1 MSDLHYGLE
10 FTHPGWL
17 AALLAV
23 LWVVWYFR
31 RSLVDFSRWQR
42 VVSTTVRIAIV
53 LLLVLALAG
62 LTLLRPTARQFVI
75 VVVDQSL
82 SVGDEGL
89 QGAVDANATKK
100 DSAADRFLDD
110 LLAAKVIGSEDRIAL
125 IPFGVRPGVVSELKS
140 GELLVVSGALD
151 RQVALTRNS
160 PLTTNNSSPA
170 DGTDIA
176 AAIDAAAAAMPP
188 DYVPRMLLLTDGNQ
202 TRGDA
207 LQAALA
213 TSSRGRRRE
222 AIPIT
227 TIPLPTRDDPEV
239 QMSAV
244 KVPAQVREGEPF
256 FVEVVIDS
264 NHDDD
269 GLIEVF
275 RGAHKVLSETR
286 LLKKGENRFRFP
298 QSIQRE
304 RLAEYAARISGVKQD
319 TLVDNNSDNG
329 LVFTT
334 GKPRV
339 LLIDSDPKQTEHL
352 VFALQ
357 QEDIQIDVRPPQGM
371 PEDLADLQNY
381 ELLALSN
388 VPATSL
394 TQRQME
400 LARTYVQDLGG
411 GFVMLGGDQSFGLGG
426 YYKTVLEEILPVRS
440 DFEKEKEKPSLAM
453 VLVVDRSGSMAG
465 QKLEMAKEA
474 AKAAA
479 ELLGPKDQI
488 GVICFDEAFYWV
500 SQLQSAS
507 NKGRIAD
514 EISGIQ
520 VGGGT
525 SLYPPMEEAYQ
536 SLVNAVSKLKHVI
549 VLTDGISNPGDFEG
563 LAQNMAS
570 ARITCSTVGVGDGAA
585 NDLLETIDRIGQG
598 RHFAATD
605 PASLP
610 QIFAKETLTVSKAAI
625 NEQPF
630 IPQVIRPTQALAGIN
645 FESAPFLLGYVMT
658 RPKPTCEL
666 ILASEQGDPVL
677 AWWRYGLGTTVA
689 FTSDAKSR
697 WAAEWLTWP
706 DFSKFWAQTIRH
718 AMRKNDAK
726 GITVEVAQRA
736 RRATVTLDAVDPSG
750 RFLNGAESELTVIDP
765 RLGERKLPL
774 IQTAPGRYVA
784 EFDTPNSGAYH
795 LNLSQRTANGG
806 PVIHQQTRGL
816 TVGYSDELRLRPTNT
831 ELLQQIATATGG
843 RFDPQPRE
851 ALLDAPAAAASPRLA
866 QQARPLWPELVM
878 LALVLFV
885 FDVAL
890 RRIDFSVWFPS
901 ANTSIT
907 SVVRQAASKQ
917 SSNPKQTQSRV

>member
-1 MSDLHYGLE
+1 MTRLQWGLE

-17 AALLAV
+17 AALVAV
-23 LWVVWYFR
+23 PWVVWYFR
-31 RSLVDFSRWQR
+31 RSLVDFARWQR
-42 VVSTTVRIAIV
+42 ALSTGVRIAIV

-62 LTLLRPTARQFVI
+62 LTLLRPTVRQFVI
-75 VVVDQSL
+75 VAVDQSL
-82 SVGDEGL
+82 SVGAGRL
-89 QGAVDANATKK
+89 PGVVDVNAGRGQETRAQR
-100 DSAADRFLDD
+100 SAADRFLDE
-110 LLAAKVIGSEDRIAL
+110 LLAAKVIGSEDRIAFV
-125 IPFGVRPGVVSELKS
+125 PFGTKPGVVSKERPKS
-140 GELLVVSGALD
+140 
-151 RQVALTRNS
+151 VADAGS
-160 PLTTNNSSPA
+160 VGH

-176 AAIDAAAAAMPP
+176 AAIEAAAAMPP
-188 DYVPRMLLLTDGNQ
+188 DYVPRILLLTDGNQ
-202 TRGDA
+202 TKGDA

-213 TSSRGRRRE
+213 TANRGRRRE
-222 AIPIT
+222 AISIT

-256 FVEVVIDS
+256 YVEVVIDS
-264 NHDDD
+264 NHDDE

-275 RGAHKVLSETR
+275 RGAHKVLSETKP
-286 LLKKGENRFRFP
+286 LKKGENRFRFP

-304 RLAEYAARISGVKQD
+304 RLAEYAARVSGVKQD

-329 LVFTT
+329 LVFTA
-334 GKPRV
+334 GQPRV

-352 VFALQ
+352 RFALQ
-357 QEDIQIDVRPPQGM
+357 QEDIQVDVRPPQGM

-570 ARITCSTVGVGDGAA
+570 ARITCSTVGVGEGAA
-585 NDLLETIDRIGQG
+585 GDLLETIARIGQG
-598 RHFAATD
+598 RYFIATD

-630 IPQVIRPTQALAGIN
+630 IPQVIRPTQALAGID

-677 AWWRYGLGTTVA
+677 AWWRYGLG
-689 FTSDAKSR
+689 
-697 WAAEWLTWP
+697 
-706 DFSKFWAQTIRH
+706 
-718 AMRKNDAK
+718 
-726 GITVEVAQRA
+726 
-736 RRATVTLDAVDPSG
+736 
-750 RFLNGAESELTVIDP
+750 
-765 RLGERKLPL
+765 
-774 IQTAPGRYVA
+774 
-784 EFDTPNSGAYH
+784 
-795 LNLSQRTANGG
+795 
-806 PVIHQQTRGL
+806 
-816 TVGYSDELRLRPTNT
+816 
-831 ELLQQIATATGG
+831 
-843 RFDPQPRE
+843 
-851 ALLDAPAAAASPRLA
+851 
-866 QQARPLWPELVM
+866 
-878 LALVLFV
+878 
-885 FDVAL
+885 
-890 RRIDFSVWFPS
+890 
-901 ANTSIT
+901 
-907 SVVRQAASKQ
+907 
-917 SSNPKQTQSRV
+917 

>member
-1 MSDLHYGLE
+1 MTRLHWGLE

-17 AALLAV
+17 AAVVAV
-23 LWVVWYFR
+23 PWVVWYFR
-31 RSLVDFSRWQR
+31 RSLVDFARWQR
-42 VVSTTVRIAIV
+42 VVSTSVRVAIV

-62 LTLLRPTARQFVI
+62 LTWLRPTARQFVI
-75 VVVDQSL
+75 VAVDQSL
-82 SVGDEGL
+82 SVGVSGV
-89 QGAVDANATKK
+89 VDVNAAQK
-100 DSAADRFLDD
+100 DSVADRFLNE
-110 LLAAKVIGSEDRIAL
+110 LLAAKVIGSEDRIAFV
-125 IPFGVRPGVVSELKS
+125 PFGARPGAVSNERS
-140 GELLVVSGALD
+140 GEIGSTA
-151 RQVALTRNS
+151 TPSSNS
-160 PLTTNNSSPA
+160 QLFA

-176 AAIDAAAAAMPP
+176 AAIEAAASAMPP
-188 DYVPRMLLLTDGNQ
+188 DFVPRILLLTDGNQ

-207 LQAALA
+207 LQSALA
-213 TSSRGRRRE
+213 TANRGRQRE

-244 KVPAQVREGEPF
+244 MVPAQVREGEPF
-256 FVEVVIDS
+256 YVEVVIDS
-264 NHDDD
+264 NHEDE

-275 RGAHKVLSETR
+275 RGAHKVLSETKP
-286 LLKKGENRFRFP
+286 LKKGENRFLFP

-304 RLAEYAARISGVKQD
+304 RLAEYAARISGLKQD
-319 TLVDNNSDNG
+319 TLLDNNSDNG
-329 LVFTT
+329 LVFTA
-334 GKPRV
+334 GQPRV

-352 VFALQ
+352 RFALQ
-357 QEDIQIDVRPPQGM
+357 QEDIQVDVRPPQGM

-394 TQRQME
+394 TQQQME

-411 GFVMLGGDQSFGLGG
+411 GFMMLGGDQSFGLGG

-465 QKLEMAKEA
+465 PKLEMAKEA

-488 GVICFDEAFYWV
+488 GVICFDETFYWV

-585 NDLLETIDRIGQG
+585 NDLLGTIARIGQG

-630 IPQVIRPTQALAGIN
+630 IPQVIRPTQALAGID
-645 FESAPFLLGYVMT
+645 FKDVPFLLGYVMT

-706 DFSKFWAQTIRH
+706 GYSKFWAQTIRH

-750 RFLNGAESELTVIDP
+750 RFLNGADSEITIIDP

-774 IQTAPGRYVA
+774 NQTAPGRYVA
-784 EFDTPNSGAYH
+784 EFDTPHSGAYH
-795 LNLSQRTANGG
+795 LNLSQRAANGG

-843 RFDPQPRE
+843 RFDPQPSE
-851 ALLDAPAAAASPRLA
+851 ALLDAPGRSVAQRMA
-866 QQARPLWPELVM
+866 QQTRPLWPELVM

-890 RRIDFSVWFPS
+890 RRIDLSVWFPTV
-901 ANTSIT
+901 NTAVT
-907 SVVRQAASKQ
+907 PVVRHAANR
-917 SSNPKQTQSRV
+917 SSPAPKLKVRSH

>member
-1 MSDLHYGLE
+1 MTRLHWGLE

-17 AALLAV
+17 AAVVAV
-23 LWVVWYFR
+23 PWVVWYFR
-31 RSLVDFSRWQR
+31 RSLVDFARWQR
-42 VVSTTVRIAIV
+42 VVSTSVRVAIV

-62 LTLLRPTARQFVI
+62 LTWLRPTARQFVI
-75 VVVDQSL
+75 VAVDQSL
-82 SVGDEGL
+82 SVGVSGV
-89 QGAVDANATKK
+89 VDVNAAQK
-100 DSAADRFLDD
+100 DSVADRFLNE
-110 LLAAKVIGSEDRIAL
+110 LLAAKVIGSEDRIAFV
-125 IPFGVRPGVVSELKS
+125 PFGARPGAVSNERS
-140 GELLVVSGALD
+140 GEIGSTA
-151 RQVALTRNS
+151 TPSSNS
-160 PLTTNNSSPA
+160 QLFA

-176 AAIDAAAAAMPP
+176 AAIEAAASAMPP
-188 DYVPRMLLLTDGNQ
+188 DFVPRILLLTDGNQ

-207 LQAALA
+207 LQSALA
-213 TSSRGRRRE
+213 TANWGRQRE

-244 KVPAQVREGEPF
+244 MVPAQVREGEPF
-256 FVEVVIDS
+256 YVEVVIDS
-264 NHDDD
+264 NHEDE

-275 RGAHKVLSETR
+275 RGAHKVLSETKP
-286 LLKKGENRFRFP
+286 LKKGENRFLFP

-304 RLAEYAARISGVKQD
+304 RLAEYAARISGLKQD
-319 TLVDNNSDNG
+319 TLLDNNSDNG
-329 LVFTT
+329 LVFTA
-334 GKPRV
+334 GQPRV

-352 VFALQ
+352 RFALQ
-357 QEDIQIDVRPPQGM
+357 QEDIQVDVRPPQGM

-394 TQRQME
+394 TQQQME

-411 GFVMLGGDQSFGLGG
+411 GFMMLGGDQSFGLGG

-465 QKLEMAKEA
+465 PKLEMAKEA

-488 GVICFDEAFYWV
+488 GVICFDETFYWV

-585 NDLLETIDRIGQG
+585 NDLLGTIARIGQG

-630 IPQVIRPTQALAGIN
+630 IPQVIRPTQALAGID
-645 FESAPFLLGYVMT
+645 FKDVPFLLGYVMT

-706 DFSKFWAQTIRH
+706 GYSKFWAQTIRH

-750 RFLNGAESELTVIDP
+750 RFLNGADSEITIIDP

-774 IQTAPGRYVA
+774 NQTAPGRYVA
-784 EFDTPNSGAYH
+784 EFDTPHSGAYH
-795 LNLSQRTANGG
+795 LNLSQRAANGG

-843 RFDPQPRE
+843 RFDPQPSE
-851 ALLDAPAAAASPRLA
+851 ALLDAPGRSVAQRMA
-866 QQARPLWPELVM
+866 QQTRPLWPELVM

-890 RRIDFSVWFPS
+890 RRIDLSVWFPTV
-901 ANTSIT
+901 NTAVT
-907 SVVRQAASKQ
+907 PVVRHAANR
-917 SSNPKQTQSRV
+917 SSPAPKLKVRSH